1 MVETIQK
8 PATFEIFDWDG
19 VRFFNSVFEP
29 LLYLVWWLFPILL
42 LPKQIL
48 NFQVRIDHR
57 TKTVH
62 FGTDLAEAQSHD
74 LAEGPHL
81 QDMPSEQVTIVSRML
96 LEIMVKKNFVG

>member
-1 MVETIQK
+1 M
-8 PATFEIFDWDG
+8 
-19 VRFFNSVFEP
+19 
-29 LLYLVWWLFPILL
+29 
-42 LPKQIL
+42 PKQIL

-81 QDMPSEQVTIVSRML
+81 QDMPSEQVTIIIFVSRML
-96 LEIMVKKNFVG
+96 LEIMVKKNFVGCRKWI